1 MVVTDECGAIFVPV
15 HNTIIDVPLIFPEA
29 GLIFST
35 YAKTASKKE
44 IMTDVHFS
52 IDESSQGPIRENKGL
67 YEMCVRKGNVNRA
80 AIACMVVAW
89 LTPKP
94 EKACHLIY

>member
-1 MVVTDECGAIFVPV
+1 MNAVKIFVPV
-15 HNTIIDVPLIFPEA
+15 HNASIDVPLIFPEA

-44 IMTDVHFS
+44 IKIMTDVHFRF
-52 IDESSQGPIRENKGL
+52 DESSQGPICNNKGL
-67 YEMCVRKGNVNRA
+67 YEMCGKKGNVNRA
-80 AIACMVVAW
+80 AVACMVVAW